1 MLLSKFCLGRMFEM
15 RHWNVNCLWD
25 GWSLTSYGGWYPMG
39 KMLILLQIQSRI
51 DNSPWC
57 HFPQNQICRYF
68 QSEDY
73 RLLLFY
79 SYITLVYLIILSHP
93 FSYLFTPLLLIL
105 FHYLNLMIHSVLGN
119 WKESGVVLWRAWW
132 FTQLNC
138 VGTIIFYCLSVT
150 FFNDLVCGLIKMFLL
165 KGKDLVVKKI

>member
-1 MLLSKFCLGRMFEM
+1 MFEM

-25 GWSLTSYGGWYPMG
+25 GWSLTSNGGWYPMG

-51 DNSPWC
+51 DNFSWC
-57 HFPQNQICRYF
+57 HFLQNQICRYF

-73 RLLLFY
+73 RVLLFY
-79 SYITLVYLIILSHP
+79 SYITLIYLIILSHP

-105 FHYLNLMIHSVLGN
+105 FHYLNLMIHSGLWQLEGIWSCAVKSL
-119 WKESGVVLWRAWW
+119 VVYP
-132 FTQLNC
+132 TQLYRS
-138 VGTIIFYCLSVT
+138 IIFNCPSVT
-150 FFNDLVCGLIKMFLL
+150 FFNGLVCGLIKMLLL